1 MIGMDILQPVVV
13 LLAWTMVM
21 WLWMYATRLPAMR
34 AANIKPDPSAPR
46 GEQMSLLPAQVRWKA
61 DNYNHLLEQPTL
73 FYALTI
79 SLALLGVQSQT
90 SLLFAWA
97 YVFLRIGH
105 SLIQS
110 LANKIEVRFLLF
122 ALSNIPL
129 FALTYIAVI
138 ALLNIPGAA

>member
-1 MIGMDILQPVVV
+1 
-13 LLAWTMVM
+13 
-21 WLWMYATRLPAMR
+21 
-34 AANIKPDPSAPR
+34 
-46 GEQMSLLPAQVRWKA
+46 MSLLPAQVRWKA

-105 SLIQS
+105 SLVQS
-110 LANKIEVRFLLF
+110 LVNKIEVRFLLF